1 MIGSK
6 QSRQTLSILTGILL
20 LGAVLRVIRLDF
32 QPLWWDE
39 GYSVWFA
46 GHGVGEM
53 IRLTAADIH
62 PPLYYALLQG
72 WRLFFGLSPIS
83 LRLFSVFVS
92 LPAMPLAYLLGRD
105 LENRKVGY
113 LAAFIVAVSP
123 FAIFYS
129 QEIRMYGLAATF
141 SLVTMWTGW
150 RWAREGAS
158 RQWGI
163 AYLIS
168 VLAGLYTL
176 YMFALLPAAQLLWV
190 LAARRHRVRAFL
202 TTLAVALVAY
212 LPWALYAGPK
222 LLSYISYKVGKDHD
236 LPLPLLT
243 YFGKHLS
250 AFTVG
255 HLEGPLAAFW
265 PWALLLLIPLLAA
278 GAQALSRQRKQ
289 PLLASPVAYLTT
301 LLLIALSL
309 GFIQQLRAPFI
320 PDRFE
325 RVLLFAAPALWL
337 LIALGLWELWR
348 SARLLAELSLAALL
362 IAMAAS
368 LISFYTTPR
377 YAQRDYRPLI
387 TTMQRQMRPGDSIF
401 AVFPW
406 QIGYFWAYLPSD
418 QHSRVHLSPDPD
430 WSDAVQHKLDALLAS
445 GGVWFPEH
453 LALGGIFEQKVESYL
468 GHNTYQV
475 RNSWLG
481 DETRLTGWDRP
492 HSGAEAIHLL
502 TPQDWTPG
510 ITLARASLQQDAYR
524 LFLDLDWQGADPAPS
539 QLAYTV
545 TLQGPDKKRWAK
557 RDVSPFAQPWPDLDV
572 QITPP
577 WQNSDRVAIT
587 LPAGAPPGDYDLRL
601 SLLDS
606 QRNVIGSDVS
616 LGTITLDAPA
626 SDVAPWPQHHI
637 QVHGEAIDF
646 LGYDLQEGVH
656 RPGDAL
662 HVTLFWQTHGAL
674 TPAHNLF
681 LQLLDSKGRVVA
693 GYDAPPIVWLPTTAW
708 DFEAPLRTQH
718 ELPLPAQLSPGAYTM
733 IAGLY
738 NPQNGARVHWGQHD
752 ALVLGKVVIA
762 ERPHSYQMPHPQH
775 LLDLTLLGGHTLLG
789 YDFSD
794 PVQPGAPLTVTL
806 YWRAAGPLSSRYR
819 VFVHLLDDHDTILI
833 QDDAEPDRGQHPTT
847 SWLPGE
853 YISDS
858 HPLTLPDDRPVRG
871 YSLEIGL
878 YEPQTGQRLP
888 FIDDRGVILSDHITV
903 PLP

>member
-6 QSRQTLSILTGILL
+6 QSRQTLSLLTGILL
-20 LGAVLRVIRLDF
+20 LGMVLRGIRLDF

-46 GHGVGEM
+46 GHGLGEM

-62 PPLYYALLQG
+62 PPLYYALMQG

-92 LPAMPLAYLLGRD
+92 LPAISLAYLLGRD

-113 LAAFIVAVSP
+113 LAALIVAVSP

-141 SLVTMWTGW
+141 SLATMWVGW
-150 RWAREGAS
+150 RWSREGAS
-158 RQWGI
+158 HRWGI
-163 AYLIS
+163 AYALS

-190 LAARRHRVRAFL
+190 LAARRHRARAFV
-202 TTLAVALVAY
+202 TTLAVAFVAY

-222 LLSYISYKVGKDHD
+222 LLSYISYKVGKDND
-236 LPLPLLT
+236 LPLPLPI

-265 PWALLLLIPLLAA
+265 PWALLLLIPLAIAAALAI
-278 GAQALSRQRKQ
+278 SRQRT
-289 PLLASPVAYLTT
+289 LSLMASPAAYLTT

-348 SARLLAELSLAALL
+348 SARLLAGLSMAALL
-362 IAMAAS
+362 VAMAAS
-368 LISFYTTPR
+368 LIGFYTTPR

-387 TTMQRQMRPGDSIF
+387 ATLQQEMRPGDSIF

-406 QIGYFWAYLPSD
+406 QIGYFWAYLPPD
-418 QHSRVHLSPDPD
+418 QHQRVHLSPDPD
-430 WSDAVQHKLDALLAS
+430 WSDAVQHELDDLLAS
-445 GGVWFPEH
+445 GGIWFPEH
-453 LALGGIFEQKVESYL
+453 LAMGGIFEQKVESYL
-468 GHNTYQV
+468 APRTYQV
-475 RNSWLG
+475 RNNWFG
-481 DETRLTGWDRP
+481 DETRLIGWDKPR
-492 HSGAEAIHLL
+492 SGGKAVQLL
-502 TPQDWTPG
+502 TPQAWAPG
-510 ITLARASLQQDAYR
+510 ITLARGALRQDAYR
-524 LFLDLDWQGADPAPS
+524 FFLDLDWAGTDPAPS
-539 QLAYTV
+539 QLAYTLA
-545 TLQGPDKKRWAK
+545 LQGPDEKEWAK
-557 RDVSPFAQPWPDLDV
+557 RDVSPFAQPWPDLDAAV
-572 QITPP
+572 TPP
-577 WQNSDRVAIT
+577 WKNSDRVAMT
-587 LPAGAPPGDYDLRL
+587 LPAGTPPGDYALRL

-606 QRNVIGSDVS
+606 QRHVIGSDVPLATVT
-616 LGTITLDAPA
+616 LGSPA
-626 SDVAPWPQHHI
+626 SDVAPRPQHSLPG
-637 QVHGEAIDF
+637 HGEAIDF
-646 LGYDLQEGVH
+646 LGYNLQGGVH
-656 RPGDAL
+656 QPGDAL
-662 HVTLFWQTHGAL
+662 HVTLFWRTHGAL

-681 LQLLDSKGRVVA
+681 LQLLDSRGRMVA
-693 GYDAPPIVWLPTTAW
+693 GYDAPPIAWLPTTAW
-708 DFEAPLRTQH
+708 NFDAPLRTQH
-718 ELPLPAQLSPGAYTM
+718 SLSLPARLSPGAYTM

-738 NPQNGARVHWGQHD
+738 NPQNRARVRWGKHD
-752 ALVLGKVVIA
+752 ALVLGKVTIA
-762 ERPHSYQMPHPQH
+762 ERPHSYQPPHPQH
-775 LLDLTLLGGHTLLG
+775 VLNLTLQGGHTLLG
-789 YDFSD
+789 YDLSGAM
-794 PVQPGAPLTVTL
+794 QPGEPLTLTL
-806 YWRAAGPLSSRYR
+806 YWRPAGPLGSRYR
-819 VFVHLLDDHDTILI
+819 VFVHLLDEHDTILT
-833 QDDAEPDRGQHPTT
+833 QDDAEPALGQHPTT
-847 SWLPGE
+847 SWLPDE

-858 HPLTLPDDRPVRG
+858 HPLTLPDDRPARG

-888 FIDDRGVILSDHITV
+888 FIDDRGAILGDHITI